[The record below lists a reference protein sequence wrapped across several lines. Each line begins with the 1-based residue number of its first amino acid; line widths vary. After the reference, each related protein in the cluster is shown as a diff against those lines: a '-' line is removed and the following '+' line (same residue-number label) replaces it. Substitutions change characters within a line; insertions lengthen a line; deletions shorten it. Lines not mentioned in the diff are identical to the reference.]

1 MATTYGRVIKI
12 KYINNNGTRYI
23 EFFIELNNQQL
34 YLTTHQYCRPIRDN
48 NTGAII
54 KSIKDIVGTEYNGT
68 GDANGYVFTNS
79 NSKFYDQ
86 WTDLVNDVNKTAKE
100 SDDKAVFLEGEIEAG
115 IYDNSPNGNRM
126 FLLKSGNIT
135 EILCESNLSV

>member
-12 KYINNNGTRYI
+12 KYTNNKGTRYI
-23 EFFIELNNQQL
+23 EFFIELNNQRL

-54 KSIKDIVGTEYNGT
+54 KSIKDIVGTEYNGA
-68 GDANGYVFTNS
+68 GDANGYIFTTS

-86 WTDLVNDVNKTAKE
+86 WSDLVNDLNKTVKD
-100 SDDKAVFLEGEIEAG
+100 SDDKTVFLEGEIEAG
-115 IYDNSPNGNRM
+115 IYDHSPNGTGM
-126 FLLKSGNIT
+126 YLLKSGNIND
-135 EILCESNLSV
+135 ILRESNLSV